1 MTRIAH
7 VDATS
12 GAAGDMLL
20 AALLDAGAP
29 IGAIRAGLDACGLA
43 GEVELRLS
51 DRVAGAFRVAHLE
64 VTISPSA
71 RPRQVPDALRAID
84 ASGLSP
90 RVREQARATIER
102 IATVEARLHGTPLME
117 LHLHELSA
125 ADTLTDVVGFWIAIE
140 ALGIETISAS
150 PINIGSGVVSFSHG
164 QFGVPAPATAELL
177 RGIPLFGSAEAAIEL
192 TTPTGAAILATAVSR
207 FGAMPPMTVD
217 RIGYAVGS
225 RPTEPPQILRCYVG
239 SG

>member
-1 MTRIAH
+1 MRIAH
-7 VDATS
+7 IDATA

-29 IGAIRAGLDACGLA
+29 LGTVRAALDACGLA
-43 GEVELRLS
+43 GEVELRLA
-51 DRVAGAFRVAHLE
+51 DRMAGAFRVAHLD
-64 VTISPSA
+64 VTLSPRA
-71 RPRQVPDALRAID
+71 RERQVPDALRAID
-84 ASGLSP
+84 ASGLTP
-90 RVREQARATIER
+90 WVREQARATIER
-102 IATVEARLHGTPLME
+102 IATVEARLHGRPVSE

-125 ADTLTDVVGFWIAIE
+125 ADTLTDVVGFWVAVE

-150 PINIGSGVVSFSHG
+150 PINVGGGVVSFSHG
-164 QFGVPAPATAELL
+164 RFGVPAPATAELL
-177 RGIPLFGSAEAAIEL
+177 RGIPLFGSAAAAIEL
-192 TTPTGAAILATAVSR
+192 TTPTGAAILATSVSR

-239 SG
+239 NG